1 MTAARWDGGILLLVG
16 GARSGKSRLAVD
28 LAVASDRPVVYVAT
42 AEAGD
47 DEMADRIDRHRAER
61 PADWSTVEEPRAVAA
76 ALASIAP
83 DDFVIVDCLTLW
95 VANLVVAG
103 QSDASVLEQTRDL
116 VATMAARPGPTV
128 VVTNEVG
135 LGVHPETDLGRRYRD
150 VLGGVNRLAAA
161 SARRTLLL
169 VAGRAVR
176 LDDPRELL
184 L

>member
-1 MTAARWDGGILLLVG
+1 MTAATWQHGMLLLVG

-28 LAVASDRPVVYVAT
+28 LALATDRPVVFVAT

-47 DEMADRIDRHRAER
+47 DEMADRIGRHRAER
-61 PADWSTVEEPRAVAA
+61 PAEWSTVEEPC
-76 ALASIAP
+76 ALGSTVASIDA
-83 DDFVIVDCLTLW
+83 DVFVIVDCMTLW
-95 VANLVVAG
+95 VANLVMSGRSDDSVLMEAG
-103 QSDASVLEQTRDL
+103 QL
-116 VATMAARPGPTV
+116 VADLSARTGPTV

-161 SARRTLLL
+161 AARRTLFL

-184 L
+184 E

>member
-1 MTAARWDGGILLLVG
+1 MLLLVG

-28 LAVASDRPVVYVAT
+28 LASASDRPVVYVAT

-61 PADWSTVEEPRAVAA
+61 PGDWATVEEPCAVRAAVA
-76 ALASIAP
+76 SIPRDA
-83 DDFVIVDCLTLW
+83 FVVVDCLTLW
-95 VANLVVAG
+95 VANLVIAG
-103 QSDASVLEQTRDL
+103 RSDESVLTEADDL
-116 VATMAARPGPTV
+116 AATLAARPGPTV

-150 VLGGVNRLAAA
+150 LLGGVNRIAAA
-161 SARRTLLL
+161 AARRTLLL

-176 LDDPRELL
+176 LDDDPRELL
-184 L
+184 G